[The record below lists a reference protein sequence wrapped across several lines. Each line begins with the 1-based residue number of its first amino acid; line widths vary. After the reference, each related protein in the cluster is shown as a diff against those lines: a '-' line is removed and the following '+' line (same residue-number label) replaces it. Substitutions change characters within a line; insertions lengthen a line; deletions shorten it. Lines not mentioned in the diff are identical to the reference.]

1 MASVD
6 VKDYSKDVKAAY
18 EQARQRSLEIIGMT
32 AEGYA
37 KKICPVGTPESTGIA
52 GYVGGRSRDS
62 ITHAV
67 EGKAVYI
74 GSNVSYFPHF
84 EFGTIH
90 MKARPTLRPAAT
102 EHSNT
107 YKQIIQSEFAKIPK

>member
-1 MASVD
+1 MAKVD
-6 VKDYSKDVKAAY
+6 IKDYSKLVMSAY
-18 EQARQRSLEIIGMT
+18 EQARERSLEMIGLT
-32 AEGYA
+32 AEKYA
-37 KKICPVGTPESTGIA
+37 KEICPVGTPESTGIP

-74 GSNVSYFPHF
+74 GSNVVYFPHF

-102 EHSNT
+102 EHDMT
-107 YKQIIQSEFAKIPK
+107 YKQIIQDEFAKIK

>member
-1 MASVD
+1 VAKVD

-18 EQARQRSLEIIGMT
+18 DQARERSLEMIGLT
-32 AEGYA
+32 AEKYA
-37 KKICPVGTPESTGIA
+37 KEICPVGTPESTGIA

-90 MKARPTLRPAAT
+90 MRARPTLRPAAT
-102 EHSNT
+102 EHDLT
-107 YKQIIQSEFAKIPK
+107 YKQIVQDEFSKIK